1 MEGTNPV
8 NKKLAAALSSGAV
21 LAVAVTGCGSDG
33 DKGPDPKLV
42 SWAKTVC
49 DAVPAQSAKIK
60 SANASIASIATDS
73 NLPPKDAQKTYVE
86 AFQNLA
92 DGYKALAGAL
102 DSAGAPPGIDGGAK
116 LQKDAAENLAGLSTS
131 YTELKKTVEGL
142 DTKDQGKFAKGLKT
156 VAGQTK
162 EVGEQGDDGTEAL
175 KRLEQGEVKE
185 AMAEQPSCKVAAS
198 AAAQPTAAATTG

>member
-8 NKKLAAALSSGAV
+8 NKKLAAALSGGAV
-21 LAVAVTGCGSDG
+21 LAVAVTGCGGSG

-86 AFQNLA
+86 AFQSLA
-92 DGYKALAGAL
+92 DGYKALADAL
-102 DSAGAPPGIDGGAK
+102 NSAGAPPGIDGGAK
-116 LQKDAAENLAGLSTS
+116 LQKNAAGNLAGLSTS
-131 YTELKKTVEGL
+131 YTGLKKTVEGL
-142 DTKDQGKFAKGLKT
+142 DTKDQGKFAKGLKE

-162 EVGEQGDDGTEAL
+162 EVGKQGDDGTEAL

-198 AAAQPTAAATTG
+198 ATARSTASATTG

>member
-1 MEGTNPV
+1 M